1 MTQGSYQIMAETQI
15 HFLSGNIELEGLLN
29 ISSGV
34 RGVAITHP
42 HPLYGGSMHNN
53 VVESL
58 VRVYRQA
65 GYSTLRFNFRG
76 VGSSHGE
83 YSDGTGEQEDVR
95 SALRYLSERGKK
107 VIDLAGYSF
116 GAWVNAL
123 TRPPVDAVQ
132 RMIMVSPPVAFLD
145 FGSAQPIPQL
155 RLVIAG
161 SRDEIAPPELIETT
175 LPNWNPEAQLKI
187 IDGADHFYGGHT
199 GKLESILADYFASD
213 VS

>member
-1 MTQGSYQIMAETQI
+1 MDEELIFFMAGAI
-15 HFLSGNIELEGLLN
+15 KIEGLLQN
-29 ISSGV
+29 MPGDKGVVIS
-34 RGVAITHP
+34 HP
-42 HPLYGGSMHNN
+42 HPLYGGSMYNN

-132 RMIMVSPPVAFLD
+132 KMIMVSPPVAFLD

-161 SRDEIAPPELIETT
+161 SRDEIAPPELIQST
-175 LPNWNPEAQLKI
+175 LPNWNPGAQLNI
-187 IDGADHFYGGHT
+187 IEGADHFYGGHT
-199 GKLESILADYFASD
+199 GKLESILADYFASE

>member
-1 MTQGSYQIMAETQI
+1 MNE
-15 HFLSGNIELEGLLN
+15 ELIFFKAGTVKIEGLLQTLPGDKGVV
-29 ISSGV
+29 IS
-34 RGVAITHP
+34 HP

-58 VRVYRQA
+58 VRVYRHA

-83 YSDGTGEQEDVR
+83 YSDGTGEQEDVK

-123 TRPPVDAVQ
+123 TKPPVDAVQ

-145 FGSAQPIPQL
+145 FGSAQPLPQL
-155 RLVIAG
+155 QLVIAG
-161 SRDEIAPPELIETT
+161 SRDEIAPPELIETM
-175 LPNWNPEAQLKI
+175 LPNWNPGARLEI
-187 IDGADHFYGGHT
+187 IEGADHFYGGHT
-199 GKLESILADYFASD
+199 GKLESILADYFASE